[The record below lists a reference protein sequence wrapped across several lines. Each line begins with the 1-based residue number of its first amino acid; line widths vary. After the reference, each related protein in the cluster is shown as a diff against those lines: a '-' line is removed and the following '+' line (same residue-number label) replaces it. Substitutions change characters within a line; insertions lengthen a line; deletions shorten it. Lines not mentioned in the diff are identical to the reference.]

1 MAQTK
6 DDEDVMDEL
15 LGRGF
20 RLKSAAD
27 QIFHCVDTR
36 EDVSKSSAVSYH
48 EAISMY
54 QEAIQIFKTD
64 PSQLSRVIS
73 CKLSVALSFAKLGEW
88 THCVVHCNDVVS
100 IIETLNEDTYFLDMI
115 RARYMALFSL
125 LRQRK
130 IPESHTVASTVTAGT
145 GNDECTQHA
154 HVLRRLIQQHRS
166 AISDKDMSDY
176 EYVLRQAGVDRTA
189 SSSAAERMHVPA
201 PGEPLQPATAGGNW
215 KHVRPHVQYISN

>member
-1 MAQTK
+1 MAQAK
-6 DDEDVMDEL
+6 DDEDVRDEL
-15 LGRGF
+15 VGRGM

-27 QIFHCVDTR
+27 QIFHCVDTG

-88 THCVVHCNDVVS
+88 THCVAHCNDVVS
-100 IIETLNEDTYFLDMI
+100 IIGTLNEDTYSLDMI

-130 IPESHTVASTVTAGT
+130 IPESHTVTSTVSAGT
-145 GNDECTQHA
+145 GNGECTQHA
-154 HVLRRLIQQHRS
+154 HALSRLIQQHRS

-176 EYVLRQAGVDRTA
+176 EYVLRQAGVDLTA
-189 SSSAAERMHVPA
+189 SCSAAERMHVPTA
-201 PGEPLQPATAGGNW
+201 GPLQPATTGGNW
-215 KHVRPHVQYISN
+215 KHVRPHVQYICN